1 MRKRQSVQPRLEP
14 MESRVVLSTL
24 GVHARLEIA
33 IAAHVSRL
41 QSHED
46 QMRALRTDR
55 GHVTKLGHPV
65 TRHHERTRTPD
76 TVADNAPE
84 LRQPVDHFAPI
95 PPPRKPPTAASQQST
110 SGLAGL
116 FKSIASGI

>member
-1 MRKRQSVQPRLEP
+1 MRKRRSVQPRLEP
-14 MESRVVLSTL
+14 VESRVVLSTVI
-24 GVHARLEIA
+24 VHAHLANA

-41 QSHED
+41 QAHQD
-46 QMRALRTDR
+46 RMRDLRTDR

-65 TRHHERTRTPD
+65 VRHHERTRAAA
-76 TVADNAPE
+76 TVADNAAK

-95 PPPRKPPTAASQQST
+95 PPPRKPPTAASQQSP